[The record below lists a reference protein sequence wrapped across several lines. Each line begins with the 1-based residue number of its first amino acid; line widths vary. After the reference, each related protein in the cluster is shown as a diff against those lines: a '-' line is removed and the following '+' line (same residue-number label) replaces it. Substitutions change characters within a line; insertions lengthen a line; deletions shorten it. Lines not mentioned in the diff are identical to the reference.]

1 MLQKGSF
8 WLLDEPTA
16 SLNETDSDALLELL
30 LEFKR
35 QGISSIII
43 SHKLNEIAKVADK
56 ITVIRDGGSV
66 STMDCRLEKISED
79 RIIQDMVGR
88 ELKDRYPPR
97 KAQIGD
103 EILSVSNWEVYHP
116 EQADRRIIHNIN
128 LAVKR
133 GQVVGIA
140 GLMGAGRTE
149 LARSIFGHSYGQ
161 KISGELKLHGKTVE
175 LNSIEK
181 AINAGLAYV
190 TEDRKDYGLVLIDS
204 IMHNIPLANLPA
216 ISKNLVVNNAKESL
230 LSEDF
235 RKKMNIRCSSI
246 SQHTENLSGG
256 NQQKVVLAKWLFA
269 DPEVLILD
277 EPTRG
282 IDVGAKYEIYT
293 LINKLAE
300 QGKGIIV
307 ISSEMPELLGMCDEI
322 YVMNEGELVGSL
334 SQQEASQE
342 KIMQL
347 IIQSGREWDEHESRR

>member
-1 MLQKGSF
+1 MNTILEMRNITKTFPGVKALDNVSLSLEQAEIHALVGENGAGKSTLMKVLSGVYPHHSFEGEIIYRGEVQKFNNISDSEEKGIIIIHQELALVPMLSIAENVFLGNEIDENGVINWPETFLKTKEVLTKVGLGKENPQTKIQNLGVGKQQLVEIAKALSKDVDV
-8 WLLDEPTA
+8 LILDEPTA

-161 KISGELKLHGKTVE
+161 KNFWRAQTTRQ
-175 LNSIEK
+175 NS
-181 AINAGLAYV
+181 
-190 TEDRKDYGLVLIDS
+190 
-204 IMHNIPLANLPA
+204 
-216 ISKNLVVNNAKESL
+216 
-230 LSEDF
+230 
-235 RKKMNIRCSSI
+235 
-246 SQHTENLSGG
+246 
-256 NQQKVVLAKWLFA
+256 
-269 DPEVLILD
+269 
-277 EPTRG
+277 
-282 IDVGAKYEIYT
+282 
-293 LINKLAE
+293 
-300 QGKGIIV
+300 
-307 ISSEMPELLGMCDEI
+307 
-322 YVMNEGELVGSL
+322 
-334 SQQEASQE
+334 
-342 KIMQL
+342 
-347 IIQSGREWDEHESRR
+347 